1 MHEKIKEKVA
11 IVGYGPSRSQCPFED
26 ESFEIWGM
34 NEIYQVVPR
43 LDILFELHDIRHV
56 IESFRNKNHIEW
68 LQNSPIPVYMV
79 KKFDNRFKCPISASI
94 AYPWAEIIAQYGT
107 FLTCQVSEMLAL
119 AMLMEYKEV
128 HLYGID
134 LSSSK
139 GFGKEYSKQKESI
152 AHFVGIAIGK
162 GIKVYIPR
170 ESTLLKTTL
179 IYGLQGS
186 DEYRAALARLWSQNE
201 EAAKKKE
208 KEIKETEAGYWK
220 AVGAMEV
227 LEELQ
232 IVEEE

>member
-1 MHEKIKEKVA
+1 MHEKIKEKVV

-34 NEIYQVVPR
+34 NEIYQIVPR
-43 LDILFELHDIRHV
+43 LDALFDLHDKRHLV
-56 IESFRNKNHIEW
+56 ESFRNPAHFDW
-68 LQNSPIPVYMV
+68 LRNSPIPIYTV
-79 KKFDNRFKCPISASI
+79 KKFEEIQSSI
-94 AYPWAEIIAQYGT
+94 AYPWAEIIAEYGT

-170 ESTLLKTTL
+170 ESTLLKTAL

-186 DEYRAALARLWSQNE
+186 DEYRAALARLWSRNE

-208 KEIKETEAGYWK
+208 KEIKEATASFWK
-220 AVGAMEV
+220 SVGAMEV

-232 IVEEE
+232 MVEEE

>member
-1 MHEKIKEKVA
+1 MHKKTKEKVV

-34 NEIYQVVPR
+34 NEIYQLVPR
-43 LDILFELHDIRHV
+43 LDILFELHDRRHV
-56 IESFRNKNHIEW
+56 IESFRNTNHWEW
-68 LQNSPIPVYMV
+68 LTVSPIPVYMV
-79 KKFDNRFKCPISASI
+79 QKFDEIQSSI
-94 AYPWAEIIAQYGT
+94 AYPWAEIIATFGT

-170 ESTLLKTTL
+170 ESTLLKTAL

-186 DEYRAALARLWSQNE
+186 DEYRAALARLWSRNE
-201 EAAKKKE
+201 EAAKKTE
-208 KEIKETEAGYWK
+208 KEIKEATASFWK
-220 AVGAMEV
+220 SVGAMEV

-232 IVEEE
+232 MVEED

>member
-1 MHEKIKEKVA
+1 
-11 IVGYGPSRSQCPFED
+11 
-26 ESFEIWGM
+26 M
-34 NEIYQVVPR
+34 NEIYQIVPR
-43 LDILFELHDIRHV
+43 LDVLFDLHDKRHMV
-56 IESFRNKNHIEW
+56 ESFRNHAHWEW
-68 LQNSPIPVYMV
+68 LTNSPIPVYTV
-79 KKFDNRFKCPISASI
+79 KKFDEIQSSI
-94 AYPWAEIIAQYGT
+94 AYPWAEIISTFGT

-162 GIKVYIPR
+162 GIKIYIPR
-170 ESTLLKTTL
+170 ESTLLKTAL

-186 DEYRAALARLWSQNE
+186 DEYRAALARLWSRNE

-208 KEIKETEAGYWK
+208 KEIKEAEMGYWK
-220 AVGAMEV
+220 AMGALEV

-232 IVEEE
+232 MVEEE

>member
-1 MHEKIKEKVA
+1 MHEKTKEKVA
-11 IVGYGPSRSQCPFED
+11 IVGYGPSRSQCPFGD

-43 LDILFELHDIRHV
+43 LDILFELHDRRHV
-56 IESFRNKNHIEW
+56 VESFRNTRHWEW
-68 LQNSPIPVYMV
+68 LSTSPIPVYMV
-79 KKFDNRFKCPISASI
+79 KKWEEIQSSI
-94 AYPWAEIIAQYGT
+94 AYPWAEIIAEYGT

-170 ESTLLKTTL
+170 ESTLLKTAL

-186 DEYRAALARLWSQNE
+186 DEYRAALARLWSRNE

-208 KEIKETEAGYWK
+208 KEIKEAESGYWK
-220 AVGAMEV
+220 AMGAMEV

-232 IVEEE
+232 MVEED

>member
-1 MHEKIKEKVA
+1 
-11 IVGYGPSRSQCPFED
+11 
-26 ESFEIWGM
+26 M

-43 LDILFELHDIRHV
+43 LTVLFELHDKRHV
-56 IESFRNKNHIEW
+56 IESFRNTKHWEW
-68 LQNSPIPVYMV
+68 LKDSPIPCYMV
-79 KKFDNRFKCPISASI
+79 KQFEEIQSSI
-94 AYPWAEIIAQYGT
+94 AYPWTEIIAEFGT

-119 AMLMEYKEV
+119 AILMEYKEI

-170 ESTLLKTTL
+170 ESTLLKATL

-208 KEIKETEAGYWK
+208 KEMEEIEEKYWK
-220 AVGAMEV
+220 AIGAMEV

-232 IVEEE
+232 MVEED